1 MVCIAALRCRAT
13 LEEEYTMQKTLLA
26 ASVALALSSTAYAA
40 PTFTPGTYKAEAAG
54 IHGPVAV
61 EVTFSKDKIEKIAVV
76 SQKET
81 PGIGTLAVDALP
93 AKMVEVQSPKV
104 DAVAGATITSNA
116 IRTAVEACVK
126 QAGVDPATLVPLA
139 LKKAAREETLTTD
152 VVIVGGGG
160 AGMSAT
166 IRTRMNGLDAVLV
179 EKMPFIGGAASIS
192 GGQVV
197 AQGSKLQKAFGV
209 KDDSVESM
217 MKDFLANGNNLND
230 REKLRLY
237 AENVGATIDW
247 LHDDV
252 GVKIVPNNLPFLA
265 EYSHRRAVE
274 FQGGAGKMA
283 EHLRQVIGS
292 NGAKVL
298 YNTKVEELIVEN
310 GAVVGVKAVD
320 ANSGVTYTIRAKK
333 TLLTTGGYGNNKSML
348 TPEMQKVLYYGPVS
362 STGDGLKMAQGL
374 GAKTQL
380 LQYGKRY
387 PNGIEVAPGQAK
399 STIYANVGAFDQAGI
414 LVNVEGNR
422 FVNEKASNRHIL
434 EPMLKNAN
442 GQGYVFMDQK
452 SWEGFY
458 KRAPETG
465 VSHEDMDK
473 YLANDG
479 KSAPLFVKG
488 ATIEEVAKKAGINA
502 DNLKATVAKYNGFV
516 KAKKDADFG
525 RPVEYMKAEIA
536 AEGPYYIVE
545 QKPRFATTMGGVC
558 TDDHLNIIRED
569 GKVIP
574 NLYAAGELVGGVMG
588 DDSPAGANVGWALTS
603 GRVAA
608 DAIAEALGKK

>member
-1 MVCIAALRCRAT
+1 MKRTTIAMAT
-13 LEEEYTMQKTLLA
+13 A
-26 ASVALALSSTAYAA
+26 AVFASAAYAA
-40 PTFTPGTYKAEAAG
+40 PAFEAGTYQAKAPGMHGDVVVETTFAKDRIEAVKVVKQAETQG
-54 IHGPVAV
+54 IGTKAV
-61 EVTFSKDKIEKIAVV
+61 EVL
-76 SQKET
+76 
-81 PGIGTLAVDALP
+81 PGRI
-93 AKMVEVQSPKV
+93 VEAQSPNV
-104 DAVAGATITSNA
+104 DGVSGATLTSNA
-116 IRTAVEACVK
+116 IRTAVADCVK
-126 QAGVDPATLVPLA
+126 QAGVDPAALVPLA
-139 LKKAAREETLTTD
+139 AKKAGRDETLETD
-152 VVIVGGGG
+152 VVVVGGGG

-166 IRTRMNGLDAVLV
+166 IRTRMNGLDVVLV

-197 AQGSKLQKAFGV
+197 AQGSKLQKAFGS

-217 MKDFLANGNNLND
+217 VKDFLANGNNLND
-230 REKLRLY
+230 LSKLTLY
-237 AENVGATIDW
+237 AKNVGPTIDW
-247 LHDDV
+247 LHEKV
-252 GVKIVPNNLPFLA
+252 GVKFIPNNLPFLA

-274 FQGGAGKMA
+274 FQGGAGTMA
-283 EHLRQVIGS
+283 QHLREVIGS

-298 YNTKVEELIVEN
+298 LSTKVESLIVED
-310 GAVVGVKAVD
+310 GKVMGVKAVD
-320 ANSGVTYTIRAKK
+320 ENTGVKYTIRAKK
-333 TLLTTGGYGNNKSML
+333 TLLSTGGYGNNKSML

-374 GAKTQL
+374 GVKTQL

-387 PNGIEVAPGQAK
+387 PNGIEVAPGIAK

-414 LVNVEGNR
+414 LVNVDGVR

-434 EPMLKNAN
+434 EPMLQNKN
-442 GQGYVFMDQK
+442 GQAYVFMDQK

-465 VSHEDMDK
+465 VSQADMDK

-502 DNLKATVAKYNGFV
+502 EALKATVAKYNGFV

-525 RPVEYMKAEIA
+525 RPVEYMKAEIS

-558 TDDHLNIIRED
+558 TDDNLNLVKTD
-569 GKVIP
+569 GTVIP
-574 NLYAAGELVGGVMG
+574 NLYGAGEIVGGVMG

-608 DAIAEALGKK
+608 DAMAAAIREGR

>member
-1 MVCIAALRCRAT
+1 MKRTTIAMAT
-13 LEEEYTMQKTLLA
+13 A
-26 ASVALALSSTAYAA
+26 AVFASAAYAA
-40 PTFTPGTYKAEAAG
+40 AAFEAGTYQAKAPGMHGDVVVETIFAKDRIEAVKVVKQSETQG
-54 IHGPVAV
+54 IGTKAV
-61 EVTFSKDKIEKIAVV
+61 EVL
-76 SQKET
+76 
-81 PGIGTLAVDALP
+81 PGRI
-93 AKMVEVQSPKV
+93 VEAQSPNV
-104 DAVAGATITSNA
+104 DGVSGATLTSNA
-116 IRTAVEACVK
+116 IRTAVADCVK
-126 QAGVDPATLVPLA
+126 QAGVDPASLVPLA
-139 LKKAAREETLTTD
+139 VKKAGRDETFETD
-152 VVIVGGGG
+152 VVVVGGGG

-166 IRTRMNGLDAVLV
+166 IRTRMNGLDVVLV

-197 AQGSKLQKAFGV
+197 AQGSKLQKAFGS

-217 MKDFLANGNNLND
+217 VKDFLANGNNLND
-230 REKLRLY
+230 LSKLTLY
-237 AENVGATIDW
+237 AKNVGPTIDW
-247 LHDDV
+247 LHEKV
-252 GVKIVPNNLPFLA
+252 GVKFIPNNLPFLA

-274 FQGGAGKMA
+274 FQGGAGTMA
-283 EHLRQVIGS
+283 QHLREVIGS

-298 YNTKVEELIVEN
+298 LSTKVESLIVED
-310 GAVVGVKAVD
+310 GKVMGVKAVD
-320 ANSGVTYTIRAKK
+320 ENTGVKYTIRAKK
-333 TLLTTGGYGNNKSML
+333 TLLSTGGYGNNKSML

-374 GAKTQL
+374 GVKTQL

-387 PNGIEVAPGQAK
+387 PNGIEVAPGIAK

-414 LVNVEGNR
+414 LVNVDGVR

-434 EPMLKNAN
+434 EPMLRNKN
-442 GQGYVFMDQK
+442 GQAYVFMDQK

-465 VSHEDMDK
+465 VSQADMDK
-473 YLANDG
+473 YIANDG

-502 DNLKATVAKYNGFV
+502 EALKATVAKYNGFV

-525 RPVEYMKAEIA
+525 RPVEYMKAEIS

-558 TDDHLNIIRED
+558 TDDNLNLVKTD
-569 GKVIP
+569 GTVIP
-574 NLYAAGELVGGVMG
+574 NLYGAGEIVGGVMG

-608 DAIAEALGKK
+608 DAMADAIHEGR

>member
-1 MVCIAALRCRAT
+1 MKRTTIAMAT
-13 LEEEYTMQKTLLA
+13 A
-26 ASVALALSSTAYAA
+26 AVFASAAYAA
-40 PTFTPGTYKAEAAG
+40 PAFEAGTYQAKAPGMHGDVVVETTFAKDRIEAVKVVKQSETQG
-54 IHGPVAV
+54 IGTKAV
-61 EVTFSKDKIEKIAVV
+61 EVL
-76 SQKET
+76 
-81 PGIGTLAVDALP
+81 PGRI
-93 AKMVEVQSPKV
+93 VEAQSPNV
-104 DAVAGATITSNA
+104 DGVSGATLTSNA
-116 IRTAVEACVK
+116 IRTAVADCVK
-126 QAGVDPATLVPLA
+126 QAGVDPASLVPLA
-139 LKKAAREETLTTD
+139 VKKAGRDETLKTD
-152 VVIVGGGG
+152 VVVVGGGG

-166 IRTRMNGLDAVLV
+166 IRTRMNGLDVVLV

-197 AQGSKLQKAFGV
+197 AQGSKLQKAFGS

-217 MKDFLANGNNLND
+217 VKDFLANGNNLND
-230 REKLRLY
+230 LSKLTLY
-237 AENVGATIDW
+237 AKNVGPTIDW
-247 LHDDV
+247 LHEKV
-252 GVKIVPNNLPFLA
+252 GVKFIPNNLPFLA

-274 FQGGAGKMA
+274 FQGGAGTMA
-283 EHLRQVIGS
+283 QHLREVIGS

-298 YNTKVEELIVEN
+298 LSTKVESLIVED
-310 GAVVGVKAVD
+310 GKVMGVKAVD
-320 ANSGVTYTIRAKK
+320 ENTGVKYTIRAKK
-333 TLLTTGGYGNNKSML
+333 TLLSTGGYGNNKSML

-374 GAKTQL
+374 GVKTQL

-387 PNGIEVAPGQAK
+387 PNGIEVAPGIAK

-414 LVNVEGNR
+414 LVNVDGVR

-434 EPMLKNAN
+434 EPMLRNKN
-442 GQGYVFMDQK
+442 GQAYVFMDQK

-465 VSHEDMDK
+465 VSQADMDK
-473 YLANDG
+473 YIANDG

-502 DNLKATVAKYNGFV
+502 EALKATVAKYNGFV

-525 RPVEYMKAEIA
+525 RPVEYMKAEIS

-558 TDDHLNIIRED
+558 TDDNLNLVKTN
-569 GKVIP
+569 GTVIP
-574 NLYAAGELVGGVMG
+574 NLYGAGEIVGGVMG

-608 DAIAEALGKK
+608 DAMAAAIREGR

>member
-1 MVCIAALRCRAT
+1 MKRTTIAMAT
-13 LEEEYTMQKTLLA
+13 A
-26 ASVALALSSTAYAA
+26 AVFASAAYAA
-40 PTFTPGTYKAEAAG
+40 PAFEAGTYQAKAPGMHGDVVVETMFAKDRIEAVKVVKQAETQG
-54 IHGPVAV
+54 IGTKAV
-61 EVTFSKDKIEKIAVV
+61 EVL
-76 SQKET
+76 
-81 PGIGTLAVDALP
+81 PGRI
-93 AKMVEVQSPKV
+93 VEAQSPNV
-104 DAVAGATITSNA
+104 DGVSGATLTSNA
-116 IRTAVEACVK
+116 IRTAVAECVK
-126 QAGVDPATLVPLA
+126 QAGVDPASLVPLA
-139 LKKAAREETLTTD
+139 VKKAGRDETLETD
-152 VVIVGGGG
+152 VVVVGGGG

-166 IRTRMNGLDAVLV
+166 IRTRMNGLDVVLV

-197 AQGSKLQKAFGV
+197 AQGSKLQKAFGS

-217 MKDFLANGNNLND
+217 VKDFLANGNNLND
-230 REKLRLY
+230 LSKLTLY
-237 AENVGATIDW
+237 AKNVGPTIDW
-247 LHDDV
+247 LHEKV
-252 GVKIVPNNLPFLA
+252 GVKFIPNNLPFLA

-274 FQGGAGKMA
+274 FQGGAGTMA
-283 EHLRQVIGS
+283 QHLREVIGS

-298 YNTKVEELIVEN
+298 LSTKVESLIVED
-310 GAVVGVKAVD
+310 GKVMGVKAVD
-320 ANSGVTYTIRAKK
+320 ENTGVKYTIRAKK
-333 TLLTTGGYGNNKSML
+333 TLLSTGGYGNNKSML

-387 PNGIEVAPGQAK
+387 PNGIEVAPGKAK

-434 EPMLKNAN
+434 EPMLKNSN
-442 GQGYVFMDQK
+442 GQGYVFMDRK

-465 VSHEDMDK
+465 VSQEDMDK

-502 DNLKATVAKYNGFV
+502 EALKATVAKYNGFV

-525 RPVEYMKAEIA
+525 RPVEYMKAEIS

-558 TDDHLNIIRED
+558 TDDNLNLVKTD
-569 GKVIP
+569 GTVIP
-574 NLYAAGELVGGVMG
+574 NLYGAGEIVGGVMG

-608 DAIAEALGKK
+608 DAMAAAIREGR

>member
-1 MVCIAALRCRAT
+1 MKRTTIAMAT
-13 LEEEYTMQKTLLA
+13 A
-26 ASVALALSSTAYAA
+26 AVFASAAYAA
-40 PTFTPGTYKAEAAG
+40 PAFEAGTYQAKAPGMHGDVVVETTFAKDRIEAVKVVKQTETQG
-54 IHGPVAV
+54 IGTKAV
-61 EVTFSKDKIEKIAVV
+61 EVL
-76 SQKET
+76 
-81 PGIGTLAVDALP
+81 PGRI
-93 AKMVEVQSPKV
+93 VEAQSPNV
-104 DAVAGATITSNA
+104 DGVSGATLTSNA
-116 IRTAVEACVK
+116 IRTAVADCVK
-126 QAGVDPATLVPLA
+126 QAGVDPASLVPLA
-139 LKKAAREETLTTD
+139 VKKAARDETLETD
-152 VVIVGGGG
+152 VVVVGGGG

-166 IRTRMNGLDAVLV
+166 IRTRMNGLDVVLV

-197 AQGSKLQKAFGV
+197 AQGSKLQKAFGS

-217 MKDFLANGNNLND
+217 VKDFLANGNNLND
-230 REKLRLY
+230 LSKLTLY
-237 AENVGATIDW
+237 AKNVGPTIDW
-247 LHDDV
+247 LHEKV
-252 GVKIVPNNLPFLA
+252 GVKFIPNNLPFLA

-274 FQGGAGKMA
+274 FQGGAGTMA
-283 EHLRQVIGS
+283 QHLREVIGS

-298 YNTKVEELIVEN
+298 LSTKVESLIVE
-310 GAVVGVKAVD
+310 GGKVMGVKAVD
-320 ANSGVTYTIRAKK
+320 ENTGVKYTIRAKK
-333 TLLTTGGYGNNKSML
+333 TLLSTGGYGNNKSML

-362 STGDGLKMAQGL
+362 STGDGLKMAQDL
-374 GAKTQL
+374 GVKTQL

-387 PNGIEVAPGQAK
+387 PNGIEVAPGIAK

-414 LVNVEGNR
+414 LVNVDGVR

-434 EPMLKNAN
+434 EPMLRNKN
-442 GQGYVFMDQK
+442 GQAYVFMDQK

-465 VSHEDMDK
+465 VSQADMDK
-473 YLANDG
+473 YIANDG

-502 DNLKATVAKYNGFV
+502 EALKATVAKYNGFV

-525 RPVEYMKAEIA
+525 RPVEYMKAEIS

-558 TDDHLNIIRED
+558 TDDNLNLVKTD
-569 GKVIP
+569 GTIIP
-574 NLYAAGELVGGVMG
+574 NLYGAGEIVGGVMG

-608 DAIAEALGKK
+608 DAMAAAIREGR